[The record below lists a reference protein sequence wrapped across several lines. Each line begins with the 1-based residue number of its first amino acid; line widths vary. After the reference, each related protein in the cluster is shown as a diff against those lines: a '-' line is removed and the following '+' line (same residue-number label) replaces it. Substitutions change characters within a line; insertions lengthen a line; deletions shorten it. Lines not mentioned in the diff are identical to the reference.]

1 MLLLIPN
8 SLKCRYVPIL
18 KRGITFKLYDH
29 SPAILEYEIR
39 IKNNGSYLFELLFET
54 SVCTY
59 LYTKRSRSKTPQVK
73 PKVGFMNDE

>member
-39 IKNNGSYLFELLFET
+39 IKKIMGLTCLNCCL
-54 SVCTY
+54 
-59 LYTKRSRSKTPQVK
+59 KQV
-73 PKVGFMNDE
+73 